1 MPWLRVE
8 TMFGPMILEGE
19 QALTHLYLPNAL
31 PDRKGRGA
39 ETPLLVRAREV
50 LLSYLAGERQGLDLP
65 LAPVG
70 TDFQRSVWAALKAIP
85 YGQTRTYG
93 EIAAAIDRPKAVR
106 AVGQANHHN
115 PLPIFLPCHR
125 VVGSG
130 GTLTGYAG
138 GLEMKKALLV
148 LESGKERFSTKP

>member
-39 ETPLLVRAREV
+39 ETPLLVRAREQ

-70 TDFQRSVWAALKAIP
+70 TDFQRSVWTALKAIP

-93 EIAAAIDRPKAVR
+93 EIAAAIGRPKAVR

>member
-1 MPWLRVE
+1 MPWIRVG
-8 TMFGPMILEGE
+8 TPFGPMILEGE
-19 QALTHLYLPNAL
+19 QTLTHLYLPNAL
-31 PDRKGRGA
+31 PDRKGRGE
-39 ETPLLVRAREV
+39 ETPLLVRAREA
-50 LLSYLAGERQGLDLP
+50 LLSYLAGERQGFDLP

-70 TDFQRSVWAALKAIP
+70 TDFQRSVWTALKAIP

-93 EIAAAIDRPKAVR
+93 EIAAAIGRPKAVR

-138 GLEMKKALLV
+138 GLEMKKALLA

>member
-1 MPWLRVE
+1 MPWIRVG
-8 TMFGPMILEGE
+8 TPFGPMILEGE

-39 ETPLLVRAREV
+39 ETPLLVRAREA

-70 TDFQRSVWAALKAIP
+70 TDFQRSVWTALKAIP

-93 EIAAAIDRPKAVR
+93 EIAAAIGRPKAVR

>member
-1 MPWLRVE
+1 MPWIRVG
-8 TMFGPMILEGE
+8 TPFGPMILEGE

-39 ETPLLVRAREV
+39 ETPLLVRAREA
-50 LLSYLAGERQGLDLP
+50 LLSYLAGERQGLALP

-70 TDFQRSVWAALKAIP
+70 TDFQRSVWTALKAIP

-93 EIAAAIDRPKAVR
+93 EIAAAIGRPKAVR

-138 GLEMKKALLV
+138 GLEMKKALLA

>member
-1 MPWLRVE
+1 MPWIRVG
-8 TMFGPMILEGE
+8 TPFGPMILEGE

-39 ETPLLVRAREV
+39 ETPLLVRAREA
-50 LLSYLAGERQGLDLP
+50 LLSYLAGERQGLALP

-70 TDFQRSVWAALKAIP
+70 TDFQRSVWTALKAIP

-93 EIAAAIDRPKAVR
+93 EIAAAIGRPKAVR

-138 GLEMKKALLV
+138 GLALKKALLT
-148 LESGKERFSTKP
+148 LESGKERFSW